1 MIIDEIK
8 KLEEELRQ
16 AMFSND
22 IEKLDELI
30 ADSLVFVLPN
40 GVVANKQMDL
50 DSRKSGFTKMT
61 KLSPSEQQIEIQD
74 NFTVV
79 TVKMELEGTYG
90 DMVIDGR
97 YRYIRTWAKNGD
109 KYQIISGAAV
119 YIPD

>member
-1 MIIDEIK
+1 MKEIIV
-8 KLEEELRQ
+8 KLEEDLRQ
-16 AMFSND
+16 AMLVND
-22 IEKLDELI
+22 VAKLDELI

-74 NFTVV
+74 NFAVV
-79 TVKMELEGTYG
+79 TVKMDLEGTYG
-90 DMVIDGR
+90 DMVIDGN
-97 YRYIRTWAKNGD
+97 YRYIRTWTEIND
-109 KYQIISGAAV
+109 KFQIVSGAAI